1 MSSKIIK
8 IKKKDGILFSKVSG
22 DYNKIHLDDLYGY
35 NSLFGAK
42 VAHGVLLIIFILN
55 KLSIYK
61 KLNNLDEYYLE
72 TKFLKPILYNKP
84 IKLPGNFK
92 INKTYKIYQENN
104 IISTLKI
111 LDENI
116 LLEKKPELLL
126 QKNVLL
132 KQSKKLDNIYIPKK
146 LFDLFCAISKY
157 VGTINPGE
165 HSLLSEIKI
174 NYNKYFNYKN
184 VRIYSKKIKNLPI
197 INNFMEYENYNATFQ
212 SIIRPKLLN
221 KKEKLNKKI
230 LTQIKEQNRNV
241 LILGASSGI
250 GKSTLDLY
258 LKNKDIKILA
268 TSYNNTIKNNEKNLI
283 TKKIN
288 IEKDI
293 KRIVNLINKYK
304 ISRIYYFPTPKIY
317 FDDNLKNETKK
328 LFDFYYVQFP
338 KQLLNLLKN
347 INLEFF
353 FPSTTYV
360 QINPNSIYS
369 KYKLKSEAILDKF
382 RSQNIKIN
390 IYRFPGIDT
399 KQNLSIIPQN
409 LSTLFEI
416 LKKDNILFKKFFFK

>member
-132 KQSKKLDNIYIPKK
+132 KQSKKLDNIYIAKK

-221 KKEKLNKKI
+221 KKEKLNK
-230 LTQIKEQNRNV
+230 
-241 LILGASSGI
+241 
-250 GKSTLDLY
+250 
-258 LKNKDIKILA
+258 
-268 TSYNNTIKNNEKNLI
+268 
-283 TKKIN
+283 
-288 IEKDI
+288 
-293 KRIVNLINKYK
+293 
-304 ISRIYYFPTPKIY
+304 
-317 FDDNLKNETKK
+317 
-328 LFDFYYVQFP
+328 
-338 KQLLNLLKN
+338 
-347 INLEFF
+347 
-353 FPSTTYV
+353 
-360 QINPNSIYS
+360 
-369 KYKLKSEAILDKF
+369 
-382 RSQNIKIN
+382 
-390 IYRFPGIDT
+390 
-399 KQNLSIIPQN
+399 
-409 LSTLFEI
+409 
-416 LKKDNILFKKFFFK
+416 